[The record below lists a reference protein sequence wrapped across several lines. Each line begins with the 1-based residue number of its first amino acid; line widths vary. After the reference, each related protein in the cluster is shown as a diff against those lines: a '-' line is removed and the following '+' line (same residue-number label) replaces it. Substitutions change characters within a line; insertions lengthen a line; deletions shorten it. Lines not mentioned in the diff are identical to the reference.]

1 MAKQDWVA
9 LMEGA
14 TALGDDYMADAISQ
28 PYLDSQATLRVLT
41 QDQYAFS
48 DPWMLTTSRDK
59 DEYQCTDPTISD
71 DTIAVVM

>member
-28 PYLDSQATLRVLT
+28 PYLDS
-41 QDQYAFS
+41 
-48 DPWMLTTSRDK
+48 
-59 DEYQCTDPTISD
+59 
-71 DTIAVVM
+71 